1 MDHSELDCFL
11 VLAEELHFGRTA
23 TRLHLSRARVSQ
35 LIQKLE
41 RRVGAPLFTRTSRQ
55 VALTALGGRLR
66 DDLAPHHR
74 GIRDALARAT
84 ASARGIDGV
93 LHIGFSTPLAGEI
106 VMRTTERLRGS
117 HPELAVSVCEVPLC
131 DPYGML
137 RSGAFDLQLTEYPA
151 HEADLVRGPVLL
163 AENRVLAVAT
173 GHPLAGRRTVTLE
186 DLAGVPLLTIDG
198 GIPES
203 WREHQLPLRT
213 PSGRPIGQGPSVA
226 SFQEALAL
234 VAGGQGAL
242 LAGAHTTLYHARP
255 GVAYVPLVGDR
266 PLGYGLMW
274 RSGAGNRAIELFGR
288 VAREIARDMAPGDP
302 RRASP
307 G

>member
-117 HPELAVSVCEVPLC
+117 HPELAVSVCEVPL
-131 DPYGML
+131 
-137 RSGAFDLQLTEYPA
+137 
-151 HEADLVRGPVLL
+151 
-163 AENRVLAVAT
+163 
-173 GHPLAGRRTVTLE
+173 
-186 DLAGVPLLTIDG
+186 
-198 GIPES
+198 
-203 WREHQLPLRT
+203 
-213 PSGRPIGQGPSVA
+213 
-226 SFQEALAL
+226 
-234 VAGGQGAL
+234 
-242 LAGAHTTLYHARP
+242 
-255 GVAYVPLVGDR
+255 
-266 PLGYGLMW
+266 GYGVMW
-274 RSGAGNRAIELFGR
+274 RSGAGSRAIELFGR
-288 VAREIARDMAPGDP
+288 VARGIARDMAPGDP